1 MVKEGRRGSIVSSPA
16 NFNQTYIFDM
26 LKKIKISGFE
36 NSAGTLQ
43 DIKFSFQTFGPE
55 PGTAPIVLV
64 NHALSGNSQV
74 TGKNGWWNT
83 VVGDHKGIDTKK
95 YTVLAFNMP
104 GNGYDG
110 VQGNLLQNYKEFT
123 LRDIAK
129 IYIIALEKL
138 QISSLFAGIGGSVG
152 GALLWEIAAL
162 KPDLFQH
169 IIPVATDYKA
179 TQWLRALCKVQ
190 DQILNNSAEPLKDA
204 RMHAMTFYRSPKS
217 LEGKFGIGS
226 TNPSEERNVENWLEH
241 HGTKLE
247 ERFELASYKLM
258 NHLLTTTD
266 ISNGTGEHLKEA
278 SKIESRIHIITVNSD
293 RFYLPEENWE
303 TYVNLSLRKNN
314 ISIHEINSIHGHDAF
329 LIESNQLNAFLNPIF
344 NNKQFQNET
353 DKYSTL
359 WSR

>member
-1 MVKEGRRGSIVSSPA
+1 
-16 NFNQTYIFDM
+16 M
-26 LKKIKISGFE
+26 LKKIKISGFQ
-36 NSAGTLQ
+36 NSAGTEQ
-43 DIKFSFQTFGPE
+43 DIRFSYQTFGPE
-55 PGTAPIVLV
+55 LGNSPIVLV

-74 TGKNGWWNT
+74 TGKDGWWDNI
-83 VVGDHKGIDTKK
+83 VGEGKCIDTAI

-104 GNGYDG
+104 GNGFDG
-110 VQGNLLQNYKEFT
+110 KQRNLLHNYREFT

-129 IYIIALEKL
+129 IYLMALEKL
-138 QISSLFAGIGGSVG
+138 QINSLFAGIGGSVG

-217 LEGKFGIGS
+217 LEAKFGTRS
-226 TNPSEERNVENWLEH
+226 KNHSEERNVENWLEH
-241 HGTKLE
+241 HGARLA
-247 ERFELASYKLM
+247 ERFQLASYKLM

-266 ISNGTGEHLKEA
+266 ISNGTGEHLKAA
-278 SKIESRIHIITVNSD
+278 SKIEGFIHIITVNSD
-293 RFYLPEENWE
+293 LFYLPEENWE
-303 TYVNLSLRKNN
+303 TYVNLSLTRKN
-314 ISIHEINSIHGHDAF
+314 ISIYEINSIHGHDAF
-329 LIESNQLNAFLNPIF
+329 LIESSQLKVFLNPIF
-344 NNKQFQNET
+344 NSKENQNET
-353 DKYSTL
+353 DKHSTL

>member
-1 MVKEGRRGSIVSSPA
+1 
-16 NFNQTYIFDM
+16 M

-36 NSAGTLQ
+36 NSAGTVQ
-43 DIKFSFQTFGPE
+43 DIRFSYETFGPE
-55 PGTAPIVLV
+55 LGTAPIVLV
-64 NHALSGNSQV
+64 NHALSGNSKV
-74 TGKNGWWNT
+74 TGEGGWWNT
-83 VVGDHKGIDTKK
+83 VVGEGKGIDTNN

-104 GNGYDG
+104 GNGFDG
-110 VQGNLLQNYKEFT
+110 IKGNLLQNYKEFI
-123 LRDIAK
+123 LRDIAR
-129 IYIIALEKL
+129 IYLKALEKL
-138 QISSLFAGIGGSVG
+138 QIDSLFAGIGGSVG
-152 GALLWEIAAL
+152 GALLWELATL

-217 LEGKFGIGS
+217 LEAKFGYGRS
-226 TNPSEERNVENWLEH
+226 NPSEERNVENWLVH

-247 ERFELASYKLM
+247 ERFHLASYKLM

-266 ISNGTGEHLKEA
+266 ISNGTGEYLTAA
-278 SKIESRIHIITVNSD
+278 SKIEGRIHIITVNSD
-293 RFYLPEENWE
+293 LFYLPEENWS
-303 TYVNLSLRKNN
+303 TYVNLSLNKNN

-329 LIESNQLNAFLNPIF
+329 LIEDRQLNAFLNPIF

-353 DKYSTL
+353 NKYSTV
-359 WSR
+359 WNR